1 MSEPTTLQRICRL
14 VFAFALAVPALGG
27 DIAFAQKTASP
38 ASTSSISIADHVT
51 EASQRFGIPEHWI
64 YAVMH
69 TESRGRVSA
78 LSPAG
83 AMGLMQIM
91 PATWRGLQARY
102 RLGKNAYDPRDNI
115 HAGTAYLRE
124 MYDQFGAPGFLA
136 AYNAGPGRYLD
147 YVRKGRVLPLETRRY
162 VATIMPMI
170 AGGTTN
176 QLAVN
181 VKSIT
186 FRAVKPIA
194 VHWTQS
200 ELFASRD
207 WQKDRELSP
216 SSLSPAAFNNSESEV
231 QEKPVSHGLFADISA
246 RTPR

>member
-1 MSEPTTLQRICRL
+1 MPDRICSWRFCWL
-14 VFAFALAVPALGG
+14 VLASAIVIPAYSGG
-27 DIAFAQKTASP
+27 IAFAQEAAS
-38 ASTSSISIADHVT
+38 STSVNSISIADHVS
-51 EASQRFGIPEHWI
+51 EASQRFGIPEQWI

-69 TESRGRVSA
+69 TESRGRISA
-78 LSPAG
+78 VSPAG

-91 PATWRGLQARY
+91 PATWRGLRARY

-124 MYDQFGAPGFLA
+124 MYDQFGVPGFLA

-147 YVRKGRVLPLETRRY
+147 YVRKGRVLPSETRRY
-162 VATIMPMI
+162 AATIMPMI
-170 AGGTTN
+170 AGRTSN

-181 VKSIT
+181 APPID
-186 FRAVKPIA
+186 RAVAKPIA

-200 ELFASRD
+200 GLFMSQNPQPDSVSSASTF
-207 WQKDRELSP
+207 SI
-216 SSLSPAAFNNSESEV
+216 ATVNNSESAA
-231 QEKPVSHGLFADISA
+231 QEKPVSHSLFADISA

>member
-1 MSEPTTLQRICRL
+1 MSGRTSLWRFCRL
-14 VFAFALAVPALGG
+14 VLAASIAIPAYSG
-27 DIAFAQKTASP
+27 DIVFAREAASP
-38 ASTSSISIADHVT
+38 AAAKSISIADHVS
-51 EASQRFGIPEHWI
+51 EASQRFGIPEQWI

-78 LSPAG
+78 VSPAG

-91 PATWRGLQARY
+91 PATWASLRVRY
-102 RLGKNAYDPRDNI
+102 RLGNNAYDPRDNI

-124 MYDQFGAPGFLA
+124 MYDKFGAPGFLA

-147 YVRKGRVLPLETRRY
+147 YVRNGRNLPIETRNY

-170 AGGTTN
+170 GGRTSN
-176 QLAVN
+176 KLVVN
-181 VKSIT
+181 VQPT
-186 FRAVKPIA
+186 DRTVAKPIA

-200 ELFASRD
+200 GLFASQNRQPD
-207 WQKDRELSP
+207 SALSP
-216 SSLSPAAFNNSESEV
+216 LTYSPPTSSKADSDL
-231 QEKPVSHGLFADISA
+231 QEKPVSNDLFADISA

>member
-1 MSEPTTLQRICRL
+1 MSEPTTLRRICRL
-14 VFAFALAVPALGG
+14 VFAFALAIPALGG
-27 DIAFAQKTASP
+27 DIAFAQKAGSP

-51 EASQRFGIPEHWI
+51 EASQRFGIPEQWI

-78 LSPAG
+78 LSSAG

-91 PATWRGLQARY
+91 PATWRGLRARY
-102 RLGKNAYDPRDNI
+102 GLGKNAYDPRDNI

-147 YVRKGRVLPLETRRY
+147 YVRKGRTLPLETRRY

-170 AGGTTN
+170 RGRASN
-176 QLAVN
+176 KLVLN
-181 VKSIT
+181 VQPTDRTVAKS
-186 FRAVKPIA
+186 IA
-194 VHWTQS
+194 VHWTKS
-200 ELFASRD
+200 GLFASQNRQPD
-207 WQKDRELSP
+207 SALSP
-216 SSLSPAAFNNSESEV
+216 STFSPPNSSNADSEL
-231 QEKPVSHGLFADISA
+231 QEKPDSHGLFADISA
-246 RTPR
+246 RSTR